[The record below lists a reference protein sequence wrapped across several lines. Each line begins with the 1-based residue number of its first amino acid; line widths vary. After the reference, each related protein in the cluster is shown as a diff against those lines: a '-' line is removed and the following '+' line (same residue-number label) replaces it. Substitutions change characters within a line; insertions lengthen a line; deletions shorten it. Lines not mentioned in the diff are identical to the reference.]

1 MPTFSSLKDL
11 EKYIETQLQDV
22 MEDEVAET
30 VKDNMH
36 EAIQTSVYDMYS
48 PTYYHRRYDNGGLGD
63 INKMDVTPIEKGI
76 EIKDNAPLDN
86 GRNDYALDDII
97 VNRGV
102 LGYPQG
108 RDFYEAT
115 ADRLNQNKE
124 HIIALKNGLKKRG
137 IEIETDIS
145 IKF

>member
-1 MPTFSSLKDL
+1 MPTFSSLKEM
-11 EKYIETQLQDV
+11 EKYIEIQLQDT
-22 MEDEVAET
+22 MEKEVAET

-36 EAIQTSVYDMYS
+36 EAIQTSVYGMYS

-63 INKMDVTPIEKGI
+63 INKMDITPIENGI

-86 GRNDYALDDII
+86 DRNDYALDDII

-115 ADRLNQNKE
+115 ADRLNKNKE

>member
-1 MPTFSSLKDL
+1 MPTFSSLKEM
-11 EKYIETQLQDV
+11 EKYIETQLQNI
-22 MEDEVAET
+22 MENEVAET

-48 PTYYHRRYDNGGLGD
+48 PTYYTRRYDNGGLGD
-63 INKMDVTPIEKGI
+63 INKMDVTPITNGI
-76 EIKDNAPLDN
+76 EVKDNAPLDN

-108 RDFYEAT
+108 RDFYEST

-137 IEIETDIS
+137 IEIETDVS
-145 IKF
+145 VKF